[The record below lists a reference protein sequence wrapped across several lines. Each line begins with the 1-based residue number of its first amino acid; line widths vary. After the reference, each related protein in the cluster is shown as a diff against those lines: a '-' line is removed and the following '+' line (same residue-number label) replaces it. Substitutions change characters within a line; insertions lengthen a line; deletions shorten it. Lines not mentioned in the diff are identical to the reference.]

1 MPMANLSTEGRT
13 TTQSAL
19 SITLCGMSSGISM
32 ISFMTRPALA
42 TRSDS
47 FFCANAGELMAM
59 SRTAANKTLFIVL
72 TSIKFSERYRAAIP
86 TRFRCCA
93 GIRNSSAGSLKC
105 RGYAG
110 ASERDPFQLSGA
122 GENTTVAV
130 KRHMTKTLQSGLGRG
145 VPACQHFLDLAELLL
160 DARFRFRVGFCHE
173 NQLHGDEKYAGFQK
187 HIVGESV
194 DEQCHHKQA
203 EGQRDDQN

>member
-47 FFCANAGELMAM
+47 FFCANAGELMPM
-59 SRTAANKTLFIVL
+59 SRTAANKTLFIVF

-93 GIRNSSAGSLKC
+93 GNRNSSMGSLKC
-105 RGYAG
+105 RLHAG
-110 ASERDPFQLSGA
+110 ASEGDPFQLSGD

-130 KRHMTKTLQSGLGRG
+130 KRHMTMRLQAGPGRG

-160 DARFRFRVGFCHE
+160 DPRFRLRVCFCHE
-173 NQLHGDEKYAGFQK
+173 NQLHGDEKHAGFEQ
-187 HIVGESV
+187 HIVREAV
-194 DEQCHHKQA
+194 DEQRHHKQA
-203 EGQRDDQN
+203 KG

>member
-59 SRTAANKTLFIVL
+59 SRTARNKTLFIVL
-72 TSIKFSERYRAAIP
+72 TSIKFSERFRAAIP

-93 GIRNSSAGSLKC
+93 GIRYSSAGSLKC
-105 RGYAG
+105 RQHAS
-110 ASERDPFQLSGA
+110 ASERDPSQLSGD

-130 KRHMTKTLQSGLGRG
+130 KRHMTMTLQTGPGRG
-145 VPACQHFLDLAELLL
+145 AAACQHFLDLGELLL
-160 DARFRFRVGFCHE
+160 DARFRFGIRFRHE
-173 NQLHGDEKYAGFQK
+173 NQLHGDQKYAAFEK
-187 HIVGESV
+187 HIVGEAI
-194 DEQCHHKQA
+194 DEQGHHKQA
-203 EGQRDDQN
+203 KGQRDDKN